1 MGEPTPHGPVLLIM
15 AAFSRYAEALQW
27 ARERSAPCWG
37 EPVLESPLFDFHQTT
52 YYQPTMG
59 GPLKKQFFVF
69 PHLQDPA
76 KLVDWKLQT
85 NNWETEYARL
95 GRHPEPRP
103 LNLDPG
109 YLTLAKLVL
118 ASTKDFAHR
127 IYLDRG
133 IYAEITLFYRHGQWE
148 PHPWT
153 FPDYRRPEYHTFFT
167 QVRQYLHQRLQE
179 HRQSQ

>member
-1 MGEPTPHGPVLLIM
+1 MGQPTPHPPVLLIL
-15 AAFSRYAEALQW
+15 AAFSRYEEALLW
-27 ARERSAPCWG
+27 AKERSAARWG
-37 EPVLESPLFDFHQTT
+37 PPALQSPLFDFHQTD

-59 GPLKKQFFVF
+59 AGLKKQFFVF
-69 PHLQDPA
+69 PQLQDPA
-76 KLVDWKLQT
+76 GLVDWKLQT
-85 NNWETEYARL
+85 NAWEAEYAQL

-133 IYAEITLFYRHGQWE
+133 IYAEITLFYRHGQWQ

-153 FPDYRRPEYHTFFT
+153 FPDYRRPEYHAFFT
-167 QVRQYLHQRLQE
+167 EVRQYLQRRLQQY
-179 HRQSQ
+179 RQEE